1 MHRTQVLLEETQY
14 QALIEQ
20 ARREGKS
27 MGELV
32 REFVSIGLASPRKE
46 VKPHR
51 HSLSSLKGMVCEPGV
66 TGRDHDRYLY
76 GEDK

>member
-32 REFVSIGLASPRKE
+32 REFVSLGLASPRQQAGSC
-46 VKPHR
+46 R
-51 HSLSSLKGMVCEPGV
+51 HSLGDLKGMVCEPGAA
-66 TGRDHDRYLY
+66 GRDHDRYLY
-76 GEDK
+76 GGDK